1 MEEQLRKQ
9 IERKAFSTEPTYGT
23 YWDTK
28 RFSEIPR
35 MNIFPYPFYFV
46 SNPLSDEATVYPR
59 RAGWS
64 PEFSYPQRPLP
75 TDVYPGHCFQTPCNT
90 TITRELPPPPPPGA
104 ASGGAGGGGG
114 GCVPSKCINLDR

>member
-9 IERKAFSTEPTYGT
+9 IQRKAFSTEPTYGT

-35 MNIFPYPFYFV
+35 VNIFPYPFYFV

-64 PEFSYPQRPLP
+64 PEFFSPQRAPV
-75 TDVYPGHCFQTPCNT
+75 TDNYPRHCFQTPCNT
-90 TITRELPPPPPPGA
+90 NNTRELPSPGS
-104 ASGGAGGGGG
+104 SGSSAGSSG
-114 GCVPSKCINLDR
+114 GCVPSKCINLER